1 MIKKIGGYIVLAV
14 LSLLLFFGAKQ
25 WIDNKNLRIQ
35 MLEESLQKTQKEL
48 KDTREELSKRNES
61 NDAGTKVVEDLDDK
75 KKADQTDHSKAAED
89 VRKKVAEIEKKYK
102 DKEDNANNRAMK
114 ETEIAV
120 ERARG
125 LWRSYC
131 IAEPTAKECVTNK

>member
-1 MIKKIGGYIVLAV
+1 MIKKIGGYVVLAV
-14 LSLLLFFGAKQ
+14 LSLVLFFGAKQ

-35 MLEESLQKTQKEL
+35 ALEQSLEKSQKDL
-48 KDTREELSKRNES
+48 KDAREELSKRNQS
-61 NDAGTKVVEDLDDK
+61 NNAATEVVDNLDDG

-131 IAEPTAKECVTNK
+131 IAEPKAKECVTTN